1 MNSNRLALL
10 LPALILVLLAACAI
24 PPQATVES
32 QPAAAVWDDEELLGQ
47 TPLALPAAD
56 RDRKLVLRRPG
67 YRDTS
72 LEVPAG
78 HRGVLTA
85 TLEPLGGYVLVC
97 TSQPGGAS
105 VFLDGELAGQ
115 TPITLHDL
123 DRETVEVTFQL
134 QNHEQ
139 VSRSVSFAE
148 NPRQEVAVVLAN
160 LTEQYYLQQLSRAPE
175 EVHPY
180 CDLAHHYVLQ
190 NEFQKAVEVFSR
202 GVDLLAN
209 KPGTGNAGRLWA
221 EIDNVTAK
229 QYNYGGVPEVLAAR
243 LALLKGL
250 DELLERHGDK
260 APVNLYISQINL
272 LDTLDRRQRAQELF
286 EKAWKRHPN
295 ERQLQQVAKQRRL
308 HIP

>member
-1 MNSNRLALL
+1 MNHNRLARL
-10 LPALILVLLAACAI
+10 LPALLLVLLAACG
-24 PPQATVES
+24 QASRISVES
-32 QPAAAVWDDEELLGQ
+32 QPAAAVWDGEELLGQ
-47 TPLALPAAD
+47 TPLALPPAN
-56 RDRKLVLRRPG
+56 RDRQLILRRPG
-67 YRDTS
+67 YRDAT
-72 LEVPAG
+72 LDVPAG
-78 HRGVLTA
+78 NPGALAA
-85 TLEPLGGYVLVC
+85 TLEPLGGYTLVC

-139 VSRSVSFAE
+139 ASRSVSFAE

-190 NEFQKAVEVFSR
+190 NEFQKAVEVFTR
-202 GVDLLAN
+202 GVDLLVD

-221 EIDNVTAK
+221 EIDNVTIK

-250 DELLERHGDK
+250 EDMLERHGDK
-260 APVNLYISQINL
+260 APVNLYIAQINL

>member
-1 MNSNRLALL
+1 MSSNRLVLL
-10 LPALILVLLAACAI
+10 LPALILVLLTACGK
-24 PPQATVES
+24 PPQILVES
-32 QPAAAVWDDEELLGQ
+32 QPPAAVWEGEELLGQ
-47 TPLALPAAD
+47 TPLALPPAS
-56 RDRKLVLRRPG
+56 RDRQLVLRHPG
-67 YRDTS
+67 YRDAV

-78 HRGVLTA
+78 HRDLLAA
-85 TLEPLGGYVLVC
+85 TLEPLGGYTLAC

-105 VFLDGELAGQ
+105 VFLDGELVGQ
-115 TPITLHDL
+115 TPVTLHDL
-123 DRETVEVTFQL
+123 DRDTVEITFQL

-139 VSRSVSFAE
+139 ASRSVSFAE

-180 CDLAHHYVLQ
+180 CDLAHHYILQ
-190 NEFQKAVEVFSR
+190 NEFPKAVAVFSR
-202 GVDLLAN
+202 GVDLLVN
-209 KPGTGNAGRLWA
+209 KPDTGNASRLWA
-221 EIDNVTAK
+221 EIDNLTVK
-229 QYNYGGVPEVLAAR
+229 QYNYGGAPEVLAAR

-250 DELLERHGDK
+250 EEMLERHGDN
-260 APVNLYISQINL
+260 APVNLYIAQINL